1 MPELAASGNLQGC
14 AEVAAAGARRGYPRR
29 GGSMKIAFFL
39 TPKADVAWVKTTSTM
54 RQAIERMEHYRYTA
68 VPLLT
73 PEGQYAG
80 TLTEGDLLDFMKQHR
95 DLRFE
100 DTERV
105 PLAAVKRRMVLRPI
119 GIDDDIEALLALALD
134 QNFVPVVDDREI
146 FIGIVR
152 RRSILAYFQEQMR
165 ARLRADP

>member
-1 MPELAASGNLQGC
+1 
-14 AEVAAAGARRGYPRR
+14 
-29 GGSMKIAFFL
+29 MKIAFFL
-39 TPKADVAWVKTTSTM
+39 TPKADVAWVKTTSTV
-54 RQAIERMEHYRYTA
+54 RQAIERMEHHRYTA

-80 TLTEGDLLDFMKQHR
+80 TLTEGDLLAYLKGAPHLCFA
-95 DLRFE
+95 

-105 PLAAVKRRMVLRPI
+105 PLAMVARRLNVRPI
-119 GIDDDIEALLALALD
+119 HIDADIEELLALALD

-152 RRSILAYFQEQMR
+152 RRSILAHFHEEMR
-165 ARLRADP
+165 RALRAAT